1 MKYALFLGCT
11 IPARSR
17 NYELS
22 ARVVAHRLGIEFTD
36 IFDFSCCGFPLKS
49 SDMKQAG
56 LLAARNLALAE
67 AQGLPICT
75 LCSACTS
82 MLAEEAHHL
91 GRDRALLHE
100 VNAELKKVG
109 LSYGGHAKV
118 KHFARVLLEDVG
130 LDRIREKV
138 RVDLKDLP
146 VATHYGC
153 HYLKPSEIYK
163 QVEDPENPSS
173 LEELVNAAGAHS
185 VEYQHKKDCCG
196 GAVLAADEETALR
209 MAKRKLD
216 HVKEAGAKALNVVC
230 PFCSVMYDDNQKSI
244 ESQFEASYQIPVLY
258 LPQILGLAM
267 GFDRKELGLNM
278 NVVKTKSLTEEIIG
292 EE

>member
-1 MKYALFLGCT
+1 M
-11 IPARSR
+11 
-17 NYELS
+17 S
-22 ARVVAHRLGIEFTD
+22 ARVVAHKLGIEFVD

-82 MLAEEAHHL
+82 MLAEEAHQL
-91 GRDRALLHE
+91 GRDKALLDE
-100 VNAELKKVG
+100 VNAELEKVG
-109 LSYGGHAKV
+109 LSYGGNAEV
-118 KHFARVLLEDVG
+118 KHFARVLLDDVG
-130 LDRIREKV
+130 LDRIRQEV
-138 RVDLKDLP
+138 RVDLKGLP

-153 HYLKPSEIYK
+153 HYLKPSEIYEGL
-163 QVEDPENPSS
+163 EDPENPSS

-196 GAVLAADEETALR
+196 GAVLVADEETALR

-216 HVKEAGAKALNVVC
+216 HVKEAGAKAMNVVC

-244 ESQFEASYQIPVLY
+244 ESQFEVSYQIPVLY